1 MTPWLKHREH
11 DSPAS
16 SPPWLRGL
24 PEGSPRR
31 TLFFSIAA
39 HGAILLA
46 LLKASA
52 PTFVKP
58 SSIVAGRN
66 GTAIT
71 QIYWVTER
79 DDPSKDSGEGATASN
94 EPSRTPLRS
103 KLEWQRPAKKKPW
116 KTIELAKASED
127 TSAQDRGG
135 QHQAAAAG
143 SPFGSLTYG
152 TLFGLEVRP
161 AYPLM
166 GSDPIADAGELPAG
180 FEGDVIVEVTIDEQ
194 GNIIAKSVIQGIN
207 PALDAKSIAA
217 LANWRFRPATKNGVP
232 IASKHDV
239 YFHFRAH

>member
-1 MTPWLKHREH
+1 MPLWLKHREH
-11 DSPAS
+11 DSPAIS
-16 SPPWLRGL
+16 LPWLRGL
-24 PEGSPRR
+24 PDDAPRQ

-39 HGAILLA
+39 HAAILLA
-46 LLKASA
+46 LLKAPG

-58 SSIVAGRN
+58 SSIVAGHN
-66 GTAIT
+66 GTAMT
-71 QIYWVTER
+71 QIYWITER
-79 DDPSKDSGEGATASN
+79 DDPSKDSGEGALASN
-94 EPSRTPLRS
+94 EPSRTQQTS
-103 KLEWQRPAKKKPW
+103 KLEWQRPAKKKISKPV
-116 KTIELAKASED
+116 ELAKAAED

-166 GSDPIADAGELPAG
+166 GSDPVADPGELPAG
-180 FEGDVIVEVTIDEQ
+180 FEGDVIVEVTIDEL
-194 GNIIAKSVIQGIN
+194 GNIIAKSVIQGIS

-217 LANWRFRPATKNGVP
+217 LANWRFRPATKSGVP

-239 YFHFRAH
+239 YFHFRSH

>member
-1 MTPWLKHREH
+1 MTLLRKNRDH
-11 DSPAS
+11 DHPAS
-16 SPPWLRGL
+16 SLYWLWGL
-24 PEGSPRR
+24 PDGSPRR

-39 HGAILLA
+39 HAAILLA
-46 LLKASA
+46 LLRTPS

-58 SSIVAGRN
+58 SSVVAGRN
-66 GTAIT
+66 GTAVT

-79 DDPSKDSGEGATASN
+79 DDPDKDSGEGNLSSQDA
-94 EPSRTPLRS
+94 SRTNQRS
-103 KLEWQRPAKKKPW
+103 KLQWQRPAKKKTRKPV
-116 KTIELAKASED
+116 ELAKAVED
-127 TSAQDRGG
+127 SSAQDRGG

-166 GSDPIADAGELPAG
+166 GSDPIAEPGELPAG

-217 LANWRFRPATKNGVP
+217 LANWRFRPATKNGAP

-239 YFHFRAH
+239 YFHFRTH

>member
-1 MTPWLKHREH
+1 MTPWRKHREH
-11 DSPAS
+11 ESPAIR
-16 SPPWLRGL
+16 PFWLQGL
-24 PEGSPRR
+24 PDGRPRR
-31 TLFFSIAA
+31 TLFLSIAA
-39 HGAILLA
+39 HGAILLV
-46 LLKASA
+46 LLKTPA

-58 SSIVAGRN
+58 SSIVAGHN
-66 GTAIT
+66 GTAMT
-71 QIYWVTER
+71 QIYWITER
-79 DDPSKDSGEGATASN
+79 DDPSKDSGEGDLVSH
-94 EPSRTPLRS
+94 EPSRTQQRS
-103 KLEWQRPAKKKPW
+103 KLEWQRPAKKKVRKPV
-116 KTIELAKASED
+116 ELAKAAED

-152 TLFGLEVRP
+152 SLFGLEVRP

-166 GSDPIADAGELPAG
+166 GSDPVADPGELPAG
-180 FEGDVIVEVTIDEQ
+180 FEGDVIVEVTIDEL

-239 YFHFRAH
+239 YFHFRTH